1 MDDRLLALALVE
13 FADTLV
19 DDFDLVEFLQKVTE
33 RTVELLE
40 IDAVGILLAG
50 PSGRLSLVAASTEK
64 AQFLETIQLQK
75 EQGPCLDVFAT
86 GALVICDDLTTE
98 PRWPRFVPAALAA
111 GFRSVHAVPMRFR
124 DQVIGGINLFRTV
137 PGSLPGETLHYA
149 QALADMTTIGILSE
163 RALRQADVVAVE
175 LQYALENRVILEQA
189 KGFLAERHGIELPA
203 ASGLL
208 RTFAAEHGLKVTDV
222 AHAVMNRDPLVAGLT
237 MPRRTAR

>member
-33 RTVELLE
+33 RTVELLDV
-40 IDAVGILLAG
+40 DAAGILLAD
-50 PSGRLSLVAASTEK
+50 PSGRLSLAAASTEK

-75 EQGPCLDVFAT
+75 EQGPCLDVFDS
-86 GALVICDDLTTE
+86 GALVICTDLTTDS
-98 PRWPRFVPAALAA
+98 RWPRFVPAAITA

-124 DQVIGGINLFRTV
+124 DQVIGGLNLFHAV
-137 PGSLPGETLHYA
+137 PGTLSGDTLHYA

-163 RALRQADVVAVE
+163 RALRQTDLVATQ
-175 LQYALENRVILEQA
+175 LQRTLEKHVILEQA
-189 KGFLAERHGIELPA
+189 KGFLSERHGIELRA

-208 RTFAAEHGLKVTDV
+208 RAFAIEHGLPVSDV
-222 AHAVMNRDPLVAGLT
+222 AHAVMNRDPLVTGLT
-237 MPRRTAR
+237 VHAGT